1 MADIATIARPY
12 AEALSELAKDN
23 ELANWSES
31 LFELAQLA
39 AHPDIASLASNP
51 NVSNKQISELL
62 IAGTKTSASEPIKQ
76 FINLVAQ
83 NHRISAIPEIALQF
97 EQIKNHREGAA
108 EVTITTAFPID
119 DAALETLLA
128 SLAKR
133 FGGRNLRPTVNIDP
147 ELIGGVK
154 VQVGDEV
161 LDSSVKSRLQAMQAA
176 MSA

>member
-12 AEALSELAKDN
+12 AEALSELAKDT
-23 ELANWSES
+23 ELVNWSES

-39 AHPDIASLASNP
+39 SHPDIASLANNP
-51 NVSNKQISELL
+51 NVSIQQICELL
-62 IAGTKTSASEPIKQ
+62 TTGIKTTASEPIKQ

-83 NHRISAIPEIALQF
+83 NHRISAIPEIAIQF
-97 EQIKNHREGAA
+97 EQIKNQREGAA
-108 EVTITTAFPID
+108 EVMITSAFPID
-119 DAALETLLA
+119 EAALATLLA
-128 SLAKR
+128 SLTKR
-133 FGGRNLRPTVNIDP
+133 FGGRNLRPTVTIDP
-147 ELIGGVK
+147 ELIGGVR

>member
-12 AEALSELAKDN
+12 AEALSELAKDT
-23 ELANWSES
+23 ELANWSEL

-39 AHPDIASLASNP
+39 ANPDIASLATNP
-51 NVSNKQISELL
+51 NVSTLQICELL
-62 IAGTKTSASEPIKQ
+62 TAGTKTVINEPIKQ
-76 FINLVAQ
+76 FIKLVAQ
-83 NHRISAIPEIALQF
+83 NHRISVIPEIALQF
-97 EQIKNHREGAA
+97 EQIKNQREGAA
-108 EVTITTAFPID
+108 EVNITSAFPID

-128 SLAKR
+128 SLSKR
-133 FGGRNLRPTVNIDP
+133 FGGRNLRPIVNIDP
-147 ELIGGVK
+147 ELIGGVR

>member
-12 AEALSELAKDN
+12 AEALSELAKDT

-39 AHPDIASLASNP
+39 SHPDIASLANNP
-51 NVSNKQISELL
+51 NVSNQQICELL
-62 IAGTKTSASEPIKQ
+62 TTGIKTSASEPIKQ
-76 FINLVAQ
+76 FIHLVAQ
-83 NHRISAIPEIALQF
+83 NHRISVIPEIALQF
-97 EQIKNHREGAA
+97 EQIKNQREGAA
-108 EVTITTAFPID
+108 EVIITSAFPMD
-119 DAALETLLA
+119 DAALQSLLTTLTN
-128 SLAKR
+128 R
-133 FGGRNLRPTVNIDP
+133 FGGRNLRPIVNIDP
-147 ELIGGVK
+147 ELIGGVR